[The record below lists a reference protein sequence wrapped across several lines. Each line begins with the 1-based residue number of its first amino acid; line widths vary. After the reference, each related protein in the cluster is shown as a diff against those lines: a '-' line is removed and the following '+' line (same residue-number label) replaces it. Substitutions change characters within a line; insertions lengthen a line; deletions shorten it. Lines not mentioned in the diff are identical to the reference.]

1 MSFCA
6 QLAANTST
14 GLASQTY
21 SSILTPPI
29 VNVLKQISDSVVVS
43 ASIMF
48 FNCILLLLCMLVSGL
63 AFMIHLSFCGLM
75 ADCV

>member
-48 FNCILLLLCMLVSGL
+48 
-63 AFMIHLSFCGLM
+63 
-75 ADCV
+75 